1 MSARTAGPFRPRAAV
16 PILLGVAALASL
28 PAQAAAAPA
37 APAGEPATLAA
48 MLAAAP
54 AAGPAAG
61 PAARE
66 EVRADRLGLVVP
78 LSGADQAWGRAVLA
92 GVNLAVEEANRNG
105 WRQFRLEVR
114 DGGGEDR
121 AAAAVALAR
130 GARCAVVLG
139 GDAAVPGF
147 PALPSAAA
155 PGLDGDRR
163 EARLLARLAAGVLGK
178 RRCAALRAADAP
190 SAAAVAAF
198 AEELAR
204 AGGSLVADAVLDPGG
219 RLNAAA
225 RDTLAAARPEAL
237 LLLVPAPRLAS
248 LAADLRR
255 AELACLLLGPG
266 GWDGGAAPALLDSLP
281 GRAVCAAADAGFPA
295 AWREDF
301 ARLWARAEAAAAVD
315 EGEKAAAAAAALAR
329 RAYLSARFALAAL
342 AAEQPRRRGEVGPAL
357 SRQWEKLQRAP
368 LDDAEAARS
377 VRLVTAGAAS
387 PLPAWLLP
395 AAGGPGGR
403 APQRRK

>member
-28 PAQAAAAPA
+28 PAQAGAAPA

-163 EARLLARLAAGVLGK
+163 EARLLAAW
-178 RRCAALRAADAP
+178 
-190 SAAAVAAF
+190 
-198 AEELAR
+198 
-204 AGGSLVADAVLDPGG
+204 
-219 RLNAAA
+219 
-225 RDTLAAARPEAL
+225 
-237 LLLVPAPRLAS
+237 
-248 LAADLRR
+248 RR
-255 AELACLLLGPG
+255 ACWAS
-266 GWDGGAAPALLDSLP
+266 GAAPPCGPRTRRPRRRSRP
-281 GRAVCAAADAGFPA
+281 SPRN
-295 AWREDF
+295 WRG
-301 ARLWARAEAAAAVD
+301 RAEAWWRTQSST
-315 EGEKAAAAAAALAR
+315 L
-329 RAYLSARFALAAL
+329 
-342 AAEQPRRRGEVGPAL
+342 
-357 SRQWEKLQRAP
+357 
-368 LDDAEAARS
+368 
-377 VRLVTAGAAS
+377 GAA
-387 PLPAWLLP
+387 
-395 AAGGPGGR
+395 
-403 APQRRK
+403 